1 MNALFEEV
9 RRRFPEVR
17 PLLSEEHREEPYN
30 VMHEIVAWLRSLEQ
44 SQVTPNLVKRL
55 REFRDWCELHPRGE
69 TAGDDVYTIFVV
81 GFYEGLFAEAVTRRW
96 IPELVPKDDLMQ
108 NAEYLKTWVGSQN
121 YQLALEQ
128 Y

>member
-9 RRRFPEVR
+9 CRRFPEVK
-17 PLLSEEHREEPYN
+17 PLLSDEHREEPYN
-30 VMHEIVAWLRSLEQ
+30 VMHEIVGWLRSLQE
-44 SQVTPNLVKRL
+44 SQITPNLAQRL

-69 TAGDDVYTIFVV
+69 TASNDIYTIFVV
-81 GFYEGLFAEAVTRRW
+81 GFYEGLFAEAVTRRL
-96 IPELVPKDDLMQ
+96 IPTLVSKDDLIH
-108 NAEYLKTWVGSQN
+108 NAEYLQTWVGTQN

>member
-9 RRRFPEVR
+9 CRRFPEVT
-17 PLLSEEHREEPYN
+17 PQLSDEHREEPYN
-30 VMHEIVAWLRSLEQ
+30 VMHEIVTWLRSLEE
-44 SQVTPNLVKRL
+44 SQVTPKLVKRL
-55 REFRDWCELHPRGE
+55 REFWDWCELHPRGE

-81 GFYEGLFAEAVTRRW
+81 GFYEGLFAEAVTRRL
-96 IPELVPKDDLMQ
+96 IPELVPKDYLMQ
-108 NAEYLKTWVGSQN
+108 NAEYLKTWVGNQN